1 MKKVA
6 ILQSNYIP
14 WKGYFDLIAAV
25 DDFILYDDMQFTKND
40 WRNRNLIKTP
50 AGVQWLTVPAGQDI
64 RRRIRDVSLPDRSW
78 QRKHWTTLQNN
89 YARAP
94 YFKEVADWL
103 APFYLSEAH
112 DNLSALNRQLIV
124 AICNY
129 LGIRTR
135 IHNSW
140 DFTLAEG
147 RTERLVS
154 LCQQVGANEYLSGP
168 AAKEYMEEAL
178 MEAAGI
184 KLTWFDYAGYPPYPQ
199 QWGAFTHH
207 VSIVDL
213 LFNCGPEAARYM
225 RYVGQ

>member
-50 AGVQWLTVPAGQDI
+50 NGVQWLTVPAGQDI
-64 RRRIRDVSLPDRSW
+64 RRRIRDVSLPDSSW

-103 APFYLSEAH
+103 APVYLSATH
-112 DNLSALNRQLIV
+112 NNLSALNRQLIV

-140 DFTLAEG
+140 DFTLGEG

-154 LCQQVGANEYLSGP
+154 LCQQVGAREYLSGP

-199 QWGAFTHH
+199 QWGEFTHH